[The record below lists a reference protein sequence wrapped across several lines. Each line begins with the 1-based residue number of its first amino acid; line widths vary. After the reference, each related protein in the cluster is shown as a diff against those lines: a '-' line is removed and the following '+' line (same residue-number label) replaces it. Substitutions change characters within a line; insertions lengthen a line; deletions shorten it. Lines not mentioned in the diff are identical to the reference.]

1 MDEFVTLDSLSVSA
15 SDIYSNFSQLVL
27 NLFHKK
33 RIHLCFLLNCN
44 SYYNIVRI
52 FAKSNSIAR
61 ACFISLLSTL
71 MTSTN
76 YTSSSFA
83 KVFLSKRIFRRINSF
98 RHLNM
103 NFTIFLNVVFSDL
116 SNFLSVSRQKHICEV
131 KKYSHLDID
140 GRNALGARY
149 NNKHLS

>member
-15 SDIYSNFSQLVL
+15 SDIYSNFGQLVL
-27 NLFHKK
+27 NLFREK

-44 SYYNIVRI
+44 GYYNMARI

-61 ACFISLLSTL
+61 ACFIFPLSTL
-71 MTSTN
+71 MTSIN
-76 YTSSSFA
+76 YTSSSRA
-83 KVFLSKRIFRRINSF
+83 KLFLSKRIFRRIIVF
-98 RHLNM
+98 RHHNM
-103 NFTIFLNVVFSDL
+103 NFTIFFNVVLSHL
-116 SNFLSVSRQKHICEV
+116 SNFLSVSRQKHDCVV

-140 GRNALGARY
+140 GRNALSACY

>member
-1 MDEFVTLDSLSVSA
+1 MDEFVTLDSVSA

-44 SYYNIVRI
+44 GYYNIARI

-61 ACFISLLSTL
+61 ACFIFPLSTL
-71 MTSTN
+71 MTSIN
-76 YTSSSFA
+76 YTSSSCA
-83 KVFLSKRIFRRINSF
+83 KLFLSKRIFRRINSF
-98 RHLNM
+98 PAPQYGFYN
-103 NFTIFLNVVFSDL
+103 IFECCLKRL

-140 GRNALGARY
+140 GRNALSARY

>member
-27 NLFHKK
+27 NLFHEK

-44 SYYNIVRI
+44 GYYNMARI

-98 RHLNM
+98 PAP
-103 NFTIFLNVVFSDL
+103 
-116 SNFLSVSRQKHICEV
+116 
-131 KKYSHLDID
+131 KY
-140 GRNALGARY
+140 GYFY
-149 NNKHLS
+149 NLF